1 MNRGGGRS
9 AIRNDTGLPRVAQAV
24 PEGRGRGRHPFL
36 ECLCRP
42 DAGGGPDSLERR
54 LYRLV
59 RPEAPVAGPAG
70 GRAASRPAEEI
81 RGPERREDR
90 GGGGGPLNAVEVPPS
105 AAAAGGK
112 ADSVH
117 GETVQAGGRART
129 HPDGAGRQD
138 HGRAGGQGAGGDG
151 RSRGAGRPQGQD
163 GGRSN
168 RHHRHGLAGTL

>member
-1 MNRGGGRS
+1 MSGR
-9 AIRNDTGLPRVAQAV
+9 APIRHDTGLPRAAQAV

-70 GRAASRPAEEI
+70 GRAASRPAEEV

-90 GGGGGPLNAVEVPPS
+90 GGGGGPLNAVEVP
-105 AAAAGGK
+105 AAGAAAGGQ
-112 ADSVH
+112 ANPVH

-129 HPDGAGRQD
+129 HPDGAGRED
-138 HGRAGGQGAGGDG
+138 HDRAGGQGAGGDG
-151 RSRGAGRPQGQD
+151 RSRGAGRAEGKDRSSANRPHDQRAD
-163 GGRSN
+163 GG
-168 RHHRHGLAGTL
+168 A